1 MKFFQK
7 RGVAWVVLVLAIA
20 ASCLWG
26 LHKKPADVPQV
37 KYYQWICDEA
47 GLLSEET
54 EKTIEQYNASWND
67 RYRAVIAV
75 AAVDSIQGWTY
86 EKFCDQLGDAWGLG
100 ENDMLL
106 LLVKGGDYYVAC
118 GDKLANN
125 MMDRQQADL
134 QNAIEPGYYKGD
146 LDGAATAFFRQADVV
161 YAQMKS
167 MNRL

>member
-26 LHKKPADVPQV
+26 MHKKPADMPEV
-37 KYYQWICDEA
+37 KLYHWICDEA

-67 RYRAVIAV
+67 KYYAVIAV
-75 AAVDSIQGWTY
+75 AAVDSIHGRTY
-86 EKFCDQLGDAWGLG
+86 EKFCDQLGDDWGLG

-106 LLVKGGDYYVAC
+106 LLVKDDHYYVAY

-125 MMDRQQADL
+125 IMDTQQAKL
-134 QNAIEPGYYKGD
+134 QSAIEPDYYKGD
-146 LDGAATAFFRQADVV
+146 FDGAVTAFFRQADVV
-161 YAQMKS
+161 YAQMES